1 MKCINRIERYKTIG
15 ILQGLIAQNE
25 IKENP
30 SRIPLADMH
39 IEALKIAVS
48 YIEEYEEIMALAY
61 EIAEHSHQK
70 AMAIENKLT
79 YISESSD

>member
-1 MKCINRIERYKTIG
+1 
-15 ILQGLIAQNE
+15 
-25 IKENP
+25 
-30 SRIPLADMH
+30 
-39 IEALKIAVS
+39 
-48 YIEEYEEIMALAY
+48 MALAY